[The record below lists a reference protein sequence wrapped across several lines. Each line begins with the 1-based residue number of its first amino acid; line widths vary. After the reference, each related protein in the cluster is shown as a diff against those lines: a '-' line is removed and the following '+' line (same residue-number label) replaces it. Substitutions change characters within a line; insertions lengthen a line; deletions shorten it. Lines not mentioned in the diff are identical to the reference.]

1 MAWRNVKLHY
11 SEMDK
16 TIVSQDI
23 LLQVKNRIGG
33 RCASDTILFEFS
45 KEISEK
51 GRLNYLLKQDEKAFT
66 KAFDYWRSKNVFSFE
81 QLRNK
86 IKIAQLS
93 PVDCLSLAKELI
105 TVAEQQLRNSQEK
118 ASVLLNRCDILTAEI
133 SDDTK

>member
-45 KEISEK
+45 KEIIEK
-51 GRLNYLLKQDEKAFT
+51 GRISFLLKQDEKAFT
-66 KAFDYWRSKNVFSFE
+66 KAFDYWKSKNVFSFE

-86 IKIAQLS
+86 MKIARLS
-93 PVDCLSLAKELI
+93 PIECLSLAKELI

-118 ASVLLNRCDILTAEI
+118 ASVLLNRCETLAANL
-133 SDDTK
+133 SDNSK